1 MGTPA
6 SEIHAG
12 PAVSISPAA
21 ADLLCLLPVG
31 VVASDVLG
39 TPLWWNPAAE
49 VLLGPDLRL
58 STMETLKARAIDESG
73 VLRFHS
79 TRIETEDAGVLVWT
93 VVTEAHADNDLLNA
107 FAHQALHDPLTG
119 LPNRS
124 LLDDRV
130 RQAVNRSERSEGYIA
145 VAFLDID
152 HFKLINDTQ
161 GHAEGDA
168 LLRAVADRILGAVR
182 PGDTVARFGGDEF
195 VVVCEGVADAAEA
208 TQVGDRLREVLE
220 PPFVLRG
227 EEFYVSAS
235 IGVALGSSGDTAEGL
250 LRDADAAMY
259 HAKMEGRARTEL
271 FDEEIRV
278 RAERR
283 RSTEK
288 ALRHA
293 LEESQFELLYQ
304 PIVSLEA
311 GWVVG
316 AEALVRWH
324 HPAKGVIMPND
335 FISVAEETGL
345 ILPLGE
351 WVIDEACRQLREWR
365 SQVPHVPLFMSIN
378 VSARQLRNRIT
389 DVVSEA
395 ARRHDVEMSELV
407 LEITEGTLVDD
418 TLRSV
423 EVLEELK
430 SAGLKIAIDDFGTG
444 YSTFGY
450 LKRVPID
457 VIKIDQTF
465 ICGLGSNA
473 KDSAIV
479 SAIAAIAR
487 ALKVSVVAEGVETAD
502 QLCAL
507 RRLTCQQAQGYHFAR
522 PISPDDF
529 AELIG
534 SGQRW

>member
-6 SEIHAG
+6 REIRGTGVVPFG
-12 PAVSISPAA
+12 PGVES
-21 ADLLCLLPVG
+21 LLSLLPVAI
-31 VVASDVLG
+31 VAADELG
-39 TPLWWNPAAE
+39 TALWWNPEAE
-49 VLLGPDLRL
+49 SLLGADLAV
-58 STMETLKARAIDESG
+58 STMDAIEAHAIDDPG
-73 VLRFHS
+73 VLRFRTAS
-79 TRIETEDAGVLVWT
+79 DGGESGTPVSWT
-93 VVTEAHADNDLLNA
+93 VVTEGHGDNNLLKA

-130 RQAVNRSERSEGYIA
+130 RQAVSRAARSEGYVA

-168 LLRAVADRILGAVR
+168 ILRAVADRISAAVR

-195 VVVCEGVADAAEA
+195 VVVCEGVADANEA
-208 TQVGDRLREVLE
+208 TQVGERLREVLE

-235 IGVALGSSGDTAEGL
+235 IGVALGTSADTAEGL

-271 FDEEIRV
+271 FDEGIRA

-293 LEESQFELLYQ
+293 LEERQFELVYQ

-316 AEALVRWH
+316 AEALIRWH
-324 HPAKGVIMPND
+324 RPEHGVVAPDD

-351 WVIDEACRQLREWR
+351 WVLDQACQQLREWR
-365 SQVPHVPLFMSIN
+365 TQVPHVPLFMSIN
-378 VSARQLRNRIT
+378 VSARQLRNRVA
-389 DVVSEA
+389 DVVSLS
-395 ARRHDVEMSELV
+395 ARRHEIDMSALV
-407 LEITEGTLVDD
+407 LEITEGVLMDD
-418 TLRSV
+418 SLHCV

-430 SAGLKIAIDDFGTG
+430 SAGVRIAIDDFGVG
-444 YSTFGY
+444 SSSLAY
-450 LKRVPID
+450 LKRFPID
-457 VIKIDQTF
+457 IIKIDRAF
-465 ICGLGSNA
+465 ISGLGTDAN
-473 KDSAIV
+473 DSAIV

-487 ALKVSVVAEGVETAD
+487 ALKVSVVAEGVETKV
-502 QLCAL
+502 QLGAL
-507 RRLTCQQAQGYHFAR
+507 RRLTCQLAQGFHFAR
-522 PISPDDF
+522 PLPPADF
-529 AELIG
+529 AQLVG
-534 SGQRW
+534 SGHRW